1 MTVHKMTSV
10 KFITRN
16 RNSAARVLNMTHV
29 PSRQGRRMTILSQA
43 FGRTIRPGRGVCE
56 DCGTDGAKIGQC

>member
-16 RNSAARVLNMTHV
+16 RNSAARVLNMTHAFLSPK
-29 PSRQGRRMTILSQA
+29 PSDDYLIAGI
-43 FGRTIRPGRGVCE
+43 RTDDSSGTRGLRGLW
-56 DCGTDGAKIGQC
+56 D

>member
-16 RNSAARVLNMTHV
+16 RNSAARVLNMTHASLSPK
-29 PSRQGRRMTILSQA
+29 PSDDYLIAGI
-43 FGRTIRPGRGVCE
+43 RTDESSGCNH
-56 DCGTDGAKIGQC
+56 